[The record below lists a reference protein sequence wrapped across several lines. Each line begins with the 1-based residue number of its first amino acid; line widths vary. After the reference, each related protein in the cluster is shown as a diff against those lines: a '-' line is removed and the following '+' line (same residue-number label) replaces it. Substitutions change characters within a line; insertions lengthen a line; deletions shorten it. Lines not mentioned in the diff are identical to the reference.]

1 MRGLHGRSPGPTIAA
16 VAAIVLAM
24 HSGLALPR
32 TPSNEI
38 FHARYNKAPT
48 SEWSGMLSERLKREN
63 LDLRGGEN
71 AFELRSLDR
80 KKSGLE
86 PQRSFALGP
95 RSAAALQADI
105 EHSRKILE
113 RALSDRDLHHIMTHE
128 AALAAR
134 HDDAAAKALAVA
146 PTPPTVLDSSGPG
159 GPRPTPMR
167 AENAVA
173 ARGSTSGLRLA
184 EMTACPTVGHA
195 QPHAEREMTQTRPAA
210 AERAVHGP
218 RPQTSKLRWVL
229 CRELAVGAGL
239 AVYWGFAAWKYWV
252 GRHEAKARRLSWSS
266 STWKGL
272 FPAKEWPRVVV
283 SWWWRGAGREAD
295 KSAQEETS
303 FISMLASGLD
313 YIYMRYYYVGILALL
328 VMP

>member
-1 MRGLHGRSPGPTIAA
+1 MGRLLERSSGPKLAA
-16 VAAIVLAM
+16 VAAIALAV
-24 HSGLALPR
+24 HPGLALPR
-32 TPSNEI
+32 NEI
-38 FHARYNKAPT
+38 FHARYNRAPT

-63 LDLRGGEN
+63 LDLRCGAN
-71 AFELRSLDR
+71 AFDLRSLDR

-86 PQRSFALGP
+86 PQRIFALGP

-105 EHSRKILE
+105 EQSRKILE
-113 RALSDRDLHHIMTHE
+113 RALSGRDLHHIMTQE
-128 AALAAR
+128 AALAVHHNAT
-134 HDDAAAKALAVA
+134 AAKALAVA
-146 PTPPTVLDSSGPG
+146 PTPPTILDSSGSGPG
-159 GPRPTPMR
+159 GPGPI
-167 AENAVA
+167 AVA
-173 ARGSTSGLRLA
+173 ARGITSGLGLA
-184 EMTACPTVGHA
+184 ETTASATIGHA
-195 QPHAEREMTQTRPAA
+195 QPHAEREMTQTHPAA
-210 AERAVHGP
+210 AERTVHGL
-218 RPQTSKLRWVL
+218 RPQTSRRRWVL
-229 CRELAVGAGL
+229 CSELAVGGAGL

>member
-1 MRGLHGRSPGPTIAA
+1 
-16 VAAIVLAM
+16 
-24 HSGLALPR
+24 
-32 TPSNEI
+32 
-38 FHARYNKAPT
+38 
-48 SEWSGMLSERLKREN
+48 MLSKRLKREN
-63 LDLRGGEN
+63 LDLRGGEKD
-71 AFELRSLDR
+71 FDLWSLDR

-86 PQRSFALGP
+86 PHRSFALGP

-128 AALAAR
+128 AALAAH
-134 HDDAAAKALAVA
+134 HDAAAAKALAVA
-146 PTPPTVLDSSGPG
+146 PTPPTVLDSSGPE
-159 GPRPTPMR
+159 GPRPPPTF

-173 ARGSTSGLRLA
+173 ARGSTSGLGLA
-184 EMTACPTVGHA
+184 ETTASATVGHA
-195 QPHAEREMTQTRPAA
+195 QPYAEREMTQTRPAA

-218 RPQTSKLRWVL
+218 RPQTSSLRWVL
-229 CRELAVGAGL
+229 CRELAVGGAGL

-252 GRHEAKARRLSWSS
+252 ARHEVKTRRLSSSS
-266 STWKGL
+266 STWKAL

-283 SWWWRGAGREAD
+283 SWWWRGAGRAAAP
-295 KSAQEETS
+295 SPPEETS
-303 FISMLASGLD
+303 FVSMLASGLD